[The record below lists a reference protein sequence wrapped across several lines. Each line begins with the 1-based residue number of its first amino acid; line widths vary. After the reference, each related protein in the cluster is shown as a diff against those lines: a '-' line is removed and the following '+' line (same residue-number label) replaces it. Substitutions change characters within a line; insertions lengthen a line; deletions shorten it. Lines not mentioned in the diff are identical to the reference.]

1 VSDRYPQVE
10 VTSRDEWRAWLAAN
24 HDSLLGVWLVTFK
37 RAADPERYV
46 SYDAVVEEA
55 LCFGWI
61 DSRARGVDASRSS
74 LLVTPRRAGSGW
86 SRSNKE
92 RTERL
97 EAAGLIETAGLA
109 VIDTA
114 RADGSWSALDDIENL
129 VEPPELRAALDAEP
143 AARRHWDAFPRSARR
158 ATLAWI
164 AAAKRPETRARR
176 LAETARLA
184 AENVRA
190 NQPPPAAPP

>member
-24 HDSLLGVWLVTFK
+24 HDSLPGVWLVTFK